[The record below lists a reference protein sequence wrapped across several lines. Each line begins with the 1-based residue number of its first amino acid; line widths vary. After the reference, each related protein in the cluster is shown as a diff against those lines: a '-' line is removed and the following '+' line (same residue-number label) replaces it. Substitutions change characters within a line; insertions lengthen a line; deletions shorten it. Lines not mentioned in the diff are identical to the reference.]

1 MAKQSCRALN
11 KTGKEPK
18 RRGEQ
23 EEFTWD
29 LREEEEAPDK
39 EIDGEGRSSGSSF
52 DAVALRTRVR
62 EGSGAGR
69 GGAQGLL
76 I

>member
-1 MAKQSCRALN
+1 M
-11 KTGKEPK
+11 K
-18 RRGEQ
+18 RRARGVHWE
-23 EEFTWD
+23 
-29 LREEEEAPDK
+29 LREEEEAPEK

-52 DAVALRTRVR
+52 GVAVMHTRGR

-69 GGAQGLL
+69 GGAWGLL